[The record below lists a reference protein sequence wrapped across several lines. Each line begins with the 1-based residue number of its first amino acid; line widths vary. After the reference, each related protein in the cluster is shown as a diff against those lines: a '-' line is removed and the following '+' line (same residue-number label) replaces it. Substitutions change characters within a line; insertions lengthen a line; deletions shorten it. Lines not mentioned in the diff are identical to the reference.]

1 MLSDSMCIYLEVLV
15 FCLFILFFFLPAA
28 FFLHAVAIIDI
39 NSDFIFSSLYSVCVL
54 LLLSSSSF
62 VVAKVRMNM

>member
-15 FCLFILFFFLPAA
+15 FCLFILFSFLPAA

-39 NSDFIFSSLYSVCVL
+39 NSDFIFSSLFSVCVL
-54 LLLSSSSF
+54 LLLSFSSF